1 MVVINWLIQLAISET
16 LSENLFK
23 LKGDSIWFVVSLGD
37 YNKNVTGELWG
48 KDIHCIYFS
57 FMGGPTLIED
67 LVGSCFVRLWGYSWL
82 DVIRLVRALG
92 EEEPIFNWQFSRRE
106 AKVKYAKFSWDCGP
120 RPLVFPCHILSA
132 PNFLNLG

>member
-1 MVVINWLIQLAISET
+1 
-16 LSENLFK
+16 
-23 LKGDSIWFVVSLGD
+23 
-37 YNKNVTGELWG
+37 
-48 KDIHCIYFS
+48 
-57 FMGGPTLIED
+57 MGGPTLIED

-92 EEEPIFNWQFSRRE
+92 EGEPIFNWQFSRRE